1 MGNSRLIL
9 AINGFVMIILGL
21 SFWIFPD
28 FFTLAMFPNI
38 EKNNEAFNV
47 AIALRKNM
55 GAGCVFIGTLIFW
68 CQSSPKF
75 VAQKLLY
82 CSGFGF
88 FLLVAVLLE
97 VRLTGQ
103 AQVPL
108 LILILFSLMALI
120 SIYVASRRFQRY
132 LYKLF
137 KFRKIYNEKC
147 SNNSNNNS
155 FL

>member
-9 AINGFVMIILGL
+9 AINGFIMIILGI
-21 SFWIFPD
+21 SFWTFPE
-28 FFTLAMFPNI
+28 FYTLSMFPNI
-38 EKNNEAFNV
+38 EKNNEALNV

-88 FLLVAVLLE
+88 FLLVAALLE
-97 VRLTGQ
+97 VRISGQ
-103 AQVPL
+103 AQVPI
-108 LILILFSLMALI
+108 LILILFTIMALI
-120 SIYVASRRFQRY
+120 SIFVASRRFQR
-132 LYKLF
+132 
-137 KFRKIYNEKC
+137 
-147 SNNSNNNS
+147 
-155 FL
+155 

>member
-1 MGNSRLIL
+1 MLNRLVFMGNSRLIL

-21 SFWIFPD
+21 SFWTFPE

-55 GAGCVFIGTLIFW
+55 GSGCVFIGTLIFW
-68 CQSSPKF
+68 CQNSPKF

-103 AQVPL
+103 AQVPI
-108 LILILFSLMALI
+108 LILILFTIMALI
-120 SIYVASRRFQRY
+120 SIFVASRRFQR
-132 LYKLF
+132 
-137 KFRKIYNEKC
+137 
-147 SNNSNNNS
+147 
-155 FL
+155 

>member
-1 MGNSRLIL
+1 MFYMGNSRLIL
-9 AINGFVMIILGL
+9 AINGLLMIILGL

-82 CSGFGF
+82 CCGFGF
-88 FLLVAVLLE
+88 FLLVAALLE
-97 VRLTGQ
+97 VRLTRQ
-103 AQVPL
+103 AEVPI
-108 LILILFSLMALI
+108 LILILFTLMGLI
-120 SIYVASRRFQRY
+120 SIYVASRRFQR
-132 LYKLF
+132 
-137 KFRKIYNEKC
+137 
-147 SNNSNNNS
+147 
-155 FL
+155 

>member
-9 AINGFVMIILGL
+9 AINGFIMIILGL

-55 GAGCVFIGTLIFW
+55 GAGCVFIGTLIFM

-82 CSGFGF
+82 FSGFGF
-88 FLLVAVLLE
+88 FLLIAVLLE

-103 AQVPL
+103 AQVPI
-108 LILILFSLMALI
+108 LILILFTLMAII
-120 SIYVASRRFQRY
+120 SIYVASRRFQR
-132 LYKLF
+132 
-137 KFRKIYNEKC
+137 
-147 SNNSNNNS
+147 
-155 FL
+155 

>member
-1 MGNSRLIL
+1 MKLIGFFMGNSRLIL
-9 AINGFVMIILGL
+9 AINGFIMIILGL

-55 GAGCVFIGTLIFW
+55 GAGCVFIGTLIFS

-88 FLLVAVLLE
+88 FLLVAILLE

-103 AQVPL
+103 AQVPI
-108 LILILFSLMALI
+108 LILILFTLMALI
-120 SIYVASRRFQRY
+120 SIYVASRRFQR
-132 LYKLF
+132 
-137 KFRKIYNEKC
+137 
-147 SNNSNNNS
+147 
-155 FL
+155 

>member
-9 AINGFVMIILGL
+9 AINGFVMLSLGL

-108 LILILFSLMALI
+108 LILTLFILMGLI
-120 SIYVASRRFQRY
+120 SIYVASRRFQR
-132 LYKLF
+132 
-137 KFRKIYNEKC
+137 
-147 SNNSNNNS
+147 
-155 FL
+155 

>member
-9 AINGFVMIILGL
+9 AINGFVMIILGI
-21 SFWIFPD
+21 SFWTFPD

-103 AQVPL
+103 AQVPI
-108 LILILFSLMALI
+108 LILILFILMALI
-120 SIYVASRRFQRY
+120 SIYVASRRFQR
-132 LYKLF
+132 
-137 KFRKIYNEKC
+137 
-147 SNNSNNNS
+147 
-155 FL
+155 

>member
-1 MGNSRLIL
+1 MFYMGNSRLIL
-9 AINGFVMIILGL
+9 AINGLLMIILGL

-38 EKNNEAFNV
+38 EKNNEAFKV

-55 GAGCVFIGTLIFW
+55 GAGCVFIGTLVFW

-108 LILILFSLMALI
+108 LILILFTLMALI
-120 SIYVASRRFQRY
+120 SIYVASRRFQR
-132 LYKLF
+132 
-137 KFRKIYNEKC
+137 
-147 SNNSNNNS
+147 
-155 FL
+155 

>member
-1 MGNSRLIL
+1 MKLIGFFMGNSRLIL
-9 AINGFVMIILGL
+9 AINGFIMIILGL

-108 LILILFSLMALI
+108 LILILFTIMALI
-120 SIYVASRRFQRY
+120 SIYVASRRFQSLYNY
-132 LYKLF
+132 LWKRL
-137 KFRKIYNEKC
+137 EAT
-147 SNNSNNNS
+147 
-155 FL
+155 

>member
-1 MGNSRLIL
+1 MKLIGFFMGNSRLIL
-9 AINGFVMIILGL
+9 AINGFIMIILGL

-55 GAGCVFIGTLIFW
+55 GAGCVFIGTLIFM

-82 CSGFGF
+82 SSGFGF

-108 LILILFSLMALI
+108 LILILFTIMALI
-120 SIYVASRRFQRY
+120 SIYVASRRFQR
-132 LYKLF
+132 
-137 KFRKIYNEKC
+137 
-147 SNNSNNNS
+147 
-155 FL
+155 

>member
-21 SFWIFPD
+21 SFWTFPE

-108 LILILFSLMALI
+108 LILTLFILMGLI
-120 SIYVASRRFQRY
+120 SIYVASRRFQR
-132 LYKLF
+132 
-137 KFRKIYNEKC
+137 
-147 SNNSNNNS
+147 
-155 FL
+155 

>member
-1 MGNSRLIL
+1 MKLIGFFMGNSRLIL
-9 AINGFVMIILGL
+9 AINGFIMIILGL

-55 GAGCVFIGTLIFW
+55 GSGCVFTGILIFW
-68 CQSSPKF
+68 CQNSPKF

-88 FLLVAVLLE
+88 FLLVAALLE

-108 LILILFSLMALI
+108 LILILFTLMALI
-120 SIYVASRRFQRY
+120 SIYVASRRFQR
-132 LYKLF
+132 
-137 KFRKIYNEKC
+137 
-147 SNNSNNNS
+147 
-155 FL
+155 

>member
-1 MGNSRLIL
+1 MGNSRLVL
-9 AINGFVMIILGL
+9 AINGFIMIILGL
-21 SFWIFPD
+21 NFWAFPD

-38 EKNNEAFNV
+38 EKNNEALNV

-108 LILILFSLMALI
+108 LILILFTLMGLI
-120 SIYVASRRFQRY
+120 SIYVASRRFQR
-132 LYKLF
+132 
-137 KFRKIYNEKC
+137 
-147 SNNSNNNS
+147 
-155 FL
+155 

>member
-9 AINGFVMIILGL
+9 AINGLVMIILGL

-28 FFTLAMFPNI
+28 FFTLAMFPNL

-108 LILILFSLMALI
+108 LILILFTLMGLI
-120 SIYVASRRFQRY
+120 SIYVASRRFQR
-132 LYKLF
+132 
-137 KFRKIYNEKC
+137 
-147 SNNSNNNS
+147 
-155 FL
+155 

>member
-1 MGNSRLIL
+1 MLNRLVFMGNSRLIL
-9 AINGFVMIILGL
+9 AINGFVMIILGI
-21 SFWIFPD
+21 SFWTFPE
-28 FFTLAMFPNI
+28 FFTLTMFPNI

-55 GAGCVFIGTLIFW
+55 GSGCVFTGTLIFW
-68 CQSSPKF
+68 CQNSPKF

-108 LILILFSLMALI
+108 LILILFTLMALI
-120 SIYVASRRFQRY
+120 SIYVASRRFQR
-132 LYKLF
+132 
-137 KFRKIYNEKC
+137 
-147 SNNSNNNS
+147 
-155 FL
+155 

>member
-1 MGNSRLIL
+1 MIPLSDRGVPPSWRQQGTSRRIHHFCK
-9 AINGFVMIILGL
+9 N
-21 SFWIFPD
+21 IFPD
-28 FFTLAMFPNI
+28 FFTLAMFPGI
-38 EKNNEAFNV
+38 EKNNEALNV

-108 LILILFSLMALI
+108 LILILFTLMALI
-120 SIYVASRRFQRY
+120 SIYVASRRFQR
-132 LYKLF
+132 
-137 KFRKIYNEKC
+137 
-147 SNNSNNNS
+147 
-155 FL
+155 

>member
-1 MGNSRLIL
+1 MFYMGNSRLIL
-9 AINGFVMIILGL
+9 AINGLLMIILGL

-38 EKNNEAFNV
+38 EKNNEAFKV

-82 CSGFGF
+82 CCGFGF
-88 FLLVAVLLE
+88 FLLVAALLE
-97 VRLTGQ
+97 VRLTRQ
-103 AQVPL
+103 AEVPI
-108 LILILFSLMALI
+108 LILILFTLMGLI
-120 SIYVASRRFQRY
+120 SIYVASRRFQR
-132 LYKLF
+132 
-137 KFRKIYNEKC
+137 
-147 SNNSNNNS
+147 
-155 FL
+155 

>member
-9 AINGFVMIILGL
+9 AINGFIMIILGL
-21 SFWIFPD
+21 SFWSFPD

-55 GAGCVFIGTLIFW
+55 GAGCVFIGALIFW

-108 LILILFSLMALI
+108 LILILFTLMALI
-120 SIYVASRRFQRY
+120 SIYVASRRFQR
-132 LYKLF
+132 
-137 KFRKIYNEKC
+137 
-147 SNNSNNNS
+147 
-155 FL
+155 

>member
-1 MGNSRLIL
+1 MLNRSVFMGNSKLIL

-21 SFWIFPD
+21 SFWTFPD

-55 GAGCVFIGTLIFW
+55 GAGCVFIGTLIFS

-103 AQVPL
+103 AQVPI
-108 LILILFSLMALI
+108 LILILFTLMALI
-120 SIYVASRRFQRY
+120 SIYVASRRFQR
-132 LYKLF
+132 
-137 KFRKIYNEKC
+137 
-147 SNNSNNNS
+147 
-155 FL
+155 

>member
-1 MGNSRLIL
+1 MKLIGFFMGNSRLIL
-9 AINGFVMIILGL
+9 AINGFIMIILGL

-55 GAGCVFIGTLIFW
+55 GAGCVFIGTLIFS

-103 AQVPL
+103 AQVPI
-108 LILILFSLMALI
+108 LILILFTLMALI
-120 SIYVASRRFQRY
+120 SIYVASRRFQR
-132 LYKLF
+132 
-137 KFRKIYNEKC
+137 
-147 SNNSNNNS
+147 
-155 FL
+155 

>member
-1 MGNSRLIL
+1 MLNRLVFMGNSRLIL

-21 SFWIFPD
+21 SFWTFPE

-55 GAGCVFIGTLIFW
+55 GSGCVFIGTLIFW
-68 CQSSPKF
+68 CQNSPKF

-88 FLLVAVLLE
+88 FLLVAALLE

-108 LILILFSLMALI
+108 LILILFTLMALI
-120 SIYVASRRFQRY
+120 SIYVASRRFQR
-132 LYKLF
+132 
-137 KFRKIYNEKC
+137 
-147 SNNSNNNS
+147 
-155 FL
+155 

>member
-9 AINGFVMIILGL
+9 AINGFVMVILGL

-108 LILILFSLMALI
+108 LILTLFILMGLI
-120 SIYVASRRFQRY
+120 SIYVASRRFQR
-132 LYKLF
+132 
-137 KFRKIYNEKC
+137 
-147 SNNSNNNS
+147 
-155 FL
+155 

>member
-1 MGNSRLIL
+1 MKLIGFFMGNSRLIL
-9 AINGFVMIILGL
+9 AINGFIMIILGL

-55 GAGCVFIGTLIFW
+55 GAGCVFIGTLIFM

-82 CSGFGF
+82 SSGFGF

-108 LILILFSLMALI
+108 LILILFTLMALI
-120 SIYVASRRFQRY
+120 SIYVASRRFQR
-132 LYKLF
+132 
-137 KFRKIYNEKC
+137 
-147 SNNSNNNS
+147 
-155 FL
+155 

>member
-9 AINGFVMIILGL
+9 AINGSIMIILGV
-21 SFWIFPD
+21 SFWAFSD

-38 EKNNEAFNV
+38 EKNIEAFNV

-88 FLLVAVLLE
+88 FLLVVALLE

-108 LILILFSLMALI
+108 LILILFTLMALI
-120 SIYVASRRFQRY
+120 SIYVASRRFQ
-132 LYKLF
+132 K
-137 KFRKIYNEKC
+137 
-147 SNNSNNNS
+147 
-155 FL
+155 

>member
-1 MGNSRLIL
+1 MYLEVFYMGNSRLVL
-9 AINGFVMIILGL
+9 AINGLLMIILGL

-55 GAGCVFIGTLIFW
+55 GAGCVFIGTLIFM

-108 LILILFSLMALI
+108 LILILFTLMALI
-120 SIYVASRRFQRY
+120 SIYVASRRFQR
-132 LYKLF
+132 
-137 KFRKIYNEKC
+137 
-147 SNNSNNNS
+147 
-155 FL
+155 